1 MNRGIYLNAINPISD
16 FSQMKDTAL
25 QITNVYDKAF
35 SIHYSELIE
44 KLTRALFN
52 YNLYLKNIS
61 AEQINFHGARDFYNL
76 IKIVAKKIL
85 EQNSKGENIIL
96 QAFFAI
102 ESNYNGIFRNGVN
115 SADLI
120 KKEFKK
126 IYPEANIF
134 IFS

>member
-85 EQNSKGENIIL
+85 E
-96 QAFFAI
+96 
-102 ESNYNGIFRNGVN
+102 
-115 SADLI
+115 
-120 KKEFKK
+120 
-126 IYPEANIF
+126 
-134 IFS
+134 